1 MLRTRGCWVWCKY
14 AAPPKWQKLL
24 LNYLSS
30 KNWESL
36 KENYLKLQLHTC
48 GQLFKFIHSGGPF
61 HIAWWWQQKDQYNQ
75 KTRGRIILLE
85 SRKIVNKDE
94 LKVELSQRTVT
105 LLKNTA
111 FYLKKATTKMCILC
125 SKRIKSKAIL
135 NLICHI
141 SEFDW
146 LSLSSD
152 ALNVRCKRLLII
164 GMCCPCLICF
174 FSVIS
179 VILSLTQ
186 PGGIFIHFYF

>member
-1 MLRTRGCWVWCKY
+1 MRRTWGCWVWCKY

-125 SKRIKSKAIL
+125 SKRTKSKAIL
-135 NLICHI
+135 KLICHI

-152 ALNVRCKRLLII
+152 ALKVRCKRLFLIW
-164 GMCCPCLICF
+164 MCCPCRICF
-174 FSVIS
+174 F
-179 VILSLTQ
+179 LSFLLFYLSHNLVAF
-186 PGGIFIHFYF
+186 FIHFYF